1 MDNRAINATGITGE
15 AGMITR
21 RAILIGSVAV
31 ANGLFVARTAMAQS
45 AGWTTLFDGKSLDGW
60 SKTGDPNITLTDGV
74 VQADKG
80 NGHLVWKDQY
90 GDFELR
96 AEIWIN
102 PDANSGIF
110 VRFPNKEKPNS
121 KEGYEFNI
129 FDARPDPSYGTGAIV
144 DTAKAAKII
153 KAGGKWTLMEITCKG
168 SEFSFKLDGQT
179 TVDKASN
186 TANGHVASARGSL
199 SLQFGGGLV
208 RFRKVEIRAL

>member
-1 MDNRAINATGITGE
+1 MINR
-15 AGMITR
+15 R
-21 RAILIGSVAV
+21 KILIGGALGANALVA
-31 ANGLFVARTAMAQS
+31 ARTVMAQS

-60 SKTGDPNITLTDGV
+60 TKTGDPNITLADGV

-102 PDANSGIF
+102 ADANSGIF
-110 VRFPNKEKPNS
+110 VRFPNKEKPSS

-144 DTAKAAKII
+144 DTAKAATIM
-153 KAGGKWTLMEITCKG
+153 KAGGKWTVMEITCKG
-168 SEFSFKLDGQT
+168 SELSFKLDGQT
-179 TVDKASN
+179 TVDNAN
-186 TANGHVASARGSL
+186 NGANGHVPSARGYV

>member
-1 MDNRAINATGITGE
+1 MF
-15 AGMITR
+15 TR
-21 RAILIGSVAV
+21 RFFLSVA
-31 ANGLFVARTAMAQS
+31 AYSSASTFVTTRGAVAQS
-45 AGWTTLFDGKSLDGW
+45 TGWTTLFDGKSLDGW
-60 SKTGDPNITLTDGV
+60 SKTGDPNITLADGI

-110 VRFPNKEKPNS
+110 VRFPNKEKPSS

-144 DTAKAAKII
+144 DTAKAATIL
-153 KAGGKWTLMEITCKG
+153 KAGGKWSVMEITCKG
-168 SEFSFKLDGQT
+168 SELSFKLDGQT

-186 TANGHVASARGSL
+186 AANGHVASARGYV

>member
-1 MDNRAINATGITGE
+1 MINR
-15 AGMITR
+15 R
-21 RAILIGSVAV
+21 KILIGGALGANALVA
-31 ANGLFVARTAMAQS
+31 ARTVMAQS

-60 SKTGDPNITLTDGV
+60 TKTGDPNITLADGV

-102 PDANSGIF
+102 ADANSGIF
-110 VRFPNKEKPNS
+110 VRFPNKEKPSS

-144 DTAKAAKII
+144 DTAKAATIV
-153 KAGGKWTLMEITCKG
+153 KAGGKWTVMEITCKG
-168 SEFSFKLDGQT
+168 SSFRSSLTARRPSTKPT
-179 TVDKASN
+179 TARMDTSPARAAMSACNSAAGSCV
-186 TANGHVASARGSL
+186 SARW
-199 SLQFGGGLV
+199 
-208 RFRKVEIRAL
+208 K

>member
-1 MDNRAINATGITGE
+1 ML
-15 AGMITR
+15 TR
-21 RAILIGSVAV
+21 RFFLSVAAFASVSSLV
-31 ANGLFVARTAMAQS
+31 ATRGGIAQS
-45 AGWTTLFDGKSLDGW
+45 LGWTTLFDGKSLDGW
-60 SKTGDPNITLTDGV
+60 TKTGDTNVALTDGIA
-74 VQADKG
+74 QADKG

-96 AEIWIN
+96 AEIWIA

-110 VRFPNKEKPNS
+110 VRFPDKEKPSS
-121 KEGYEFNI
+121 KEGYEFNV

-144 DTAKAAKII
+144 DTAKGGTII
-153 KAGGKWTLMEITCKG
+153 KAGGKWTTMEITCKG
-168 SEFSFKLDGQT
+168 SELSFKLDGQT

-186 TANGHVASARGSL
+186 AANGHVASARGYV